1 MSSTFP
7 STAAAVRSTLP
18 RWAALLA
25 LVLVVVVWG
34 GMLLRESLPNGH
46 TLLGQGIGSTGAAF
60 ITPLALVS
68 AVGLWLRRAWGW
80 WVSVIAVGWQGV
92 SYVLFLMVVIASG
105 DVTGILTWLTGLLL
119 LILLVV
125 LLLPATRRACLGR

>member
-1 MSSTFP
+1 MSSG
-7 STAAAVRSTLP
+7 AATRATLP
-18 RWAALLA
+18 RWAALLV
-25 LVLVVVVWG
+25 LVLVMVVWG
-34 GMLLRESLPNGH
+34 GMLLREALPNGR

-68 AVGLWLRRAWGW
+68 AVGLWLRSAWGW
-80 WVSVIAVGWQGV
+80 WVSVIAVGWQVV

-105 DVTGILTWLTGLLL
+105 DVTGILTWLTGSLL